1 MAAGVI
7 MQDGKMLLVENIKHQ
22 RSVFEPPGGKV
33 HEGETFEQCTARE
46 AMEEVGIEVVVHEE
60 ITRSIIQT
68 PEGPFDCRLF
78 RATIAGGTIENREP
92 VKIGSVEWYSYEE
105 MLELQK
111 KGVLA
116 DDVADALPLIK
127 TLLKVDDAR
136 TFGAKVPPRKK

>member
-7 MQDGKMLLVENIKHQ
+7 IQDGKMLLVENIKYR

-33 HEGETFEQCTARE
+33 HEGETFEQCAARE
-46 AMEEVGIEVVVHEE
+46 AMEEVGITIDVHEE

-78 RATIAGGTIENREP
+78 RATIEGGIIENREP
-92 VKIGSVEWYSYEE
+92 AKIGSVEWYSYEE
-105 MLELQK
+105 MLDLQEK
-111 KGVLA
+111 AVLA

-127 TLLKVDDAR
+127 PLL
-136 TFGAKVPPRKK
+136 TSTEYN